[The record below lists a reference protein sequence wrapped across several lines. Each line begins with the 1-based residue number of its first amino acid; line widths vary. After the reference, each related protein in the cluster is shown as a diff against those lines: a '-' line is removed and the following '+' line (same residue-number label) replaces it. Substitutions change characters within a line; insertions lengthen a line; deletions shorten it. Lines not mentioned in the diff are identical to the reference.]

1 MSLGLQQIAERWE
14 ERAEEAR
21 SLPYDQVLQ
30 RPAEWAVYVH
40 ASLRA
45 AGSNPTPE
53 TLDAALANLDGA
65 QAAIRALLA
74 RTPEPDPVIK
84 GPPLKRVR

>member
-1 MSLGLQQIAERWE
+1 MSLGLPQIAERWE
-14 ERAEEAR
+14 QRAEEAR

-45 AGSNPTPE
+45 TGSNPTRE
-53 TLDAALANLDGA
+53 ALGESLANLEGA
-65 QAAIRALLA
+65 QVAIRALLS
-74 RTPEPDPVIK
+74 RTPQPDPVIK
-84 GPPLKRVR
+84 GPPLKRGG

>member
-1 MSLGLQQIAERWE
+1 MSLGLQQITERWE

-45 AGSNPTPE
+45 AGSNPTRE
-53 TLDAALANLDGA
+53 ALDEVMAVLAG
-65 QAAIRALLA
+65 
-74 RTPEPDPVIK
+74 
-84 GPPLKRVR
+84 

>member
-1 MSLGLQQIAERWE
+1 MSRDLQQIAERWE

-45 AGSNPTPE
+45 AGGNPTRE
-53 TLDAALANLDGA
+53 ALGESLANLEGA
-65 QAAIRALLA
+65 QVAIRAILA
-74 RTPEPDPVIK
+74 RTPEPEPVIK
-84 GPPLKRVR
+84 GLPLKRGR